1 MAFVTFP
8 FLIVYWPFGRYT
20 FSLALKNIQ
29 ASLIFL
35 ARLIVYSQRHNF
47 SINDSVKMEIIFDWN
62 ILFRFL
68 YWLNVIIALWIM
80 VKVILGNRNPFAT
93 FAWAFLLLF
102 LPFVGLLLY
111 FFFGHDTRR
120 RRYIHTRFAAQIQQ
134 RAQIACRSY
143 TKREAPPPYQGL
155 AAYLENACEASM
167 ATAEV
172 ELLPDT
178 KIFMERLYEAVCSA
192 TEHIHLQFYIFES
205 DECGTRLRDALVKK
219 AREGV
224 EVRIIYDSVGC
235 WHVSPRFF
243 DAVRCAGG
251 YVEAFL
257 KVHFP
262 FLSKGTNYRNHRKIV
277 VIDGK
282 LGFVGGCNIA
292 DRYLRGIN
300 GGVWR
305 DTMMAVKG
313 YGVYGLQSSFLLDWY
328 FANGSMICGRRYFP
342 EPTSAGNAQLQ
353 IAMSN
358 PVGQWRVVSSSFVML
373 LSCARNYVYIQ
384 TPYLMPNEQVITSM
398 ECAALAGVDV
408 SLMIPERSDSRLAD
422 YASRSYLERLLK
434 AGVKVY
440 LYTAGMMH
448 AKSCVS
454 DDMLAVVGS
463 ANVDFRS
470 FDYNFEVCAYVYDE
484 AFARVAKRQ
493 FLDDVNN
500 CRLLTLR
507 EFLRRPFLCRVK
519 ESLAR
524 LFSPI
529 L

>member
-1 MAFVTFP
+1 
-8 FLIVYWPFGRYT
+8 
-20 FSLALKNIQ
+20 
-29 ASLIFL
+29 
-35 ARLIVYSQRHNF
+35 
-47 SINDSVKMEIIFDWN
+47 MEIIFDWE
-62 ILFRFL
+62 ILLRLL
-68 YWLNVIIALWIM
+68 YWLNIIIALCIM

-93 FAWAFLLLF
+93 FAWAFVLLF
-102 LPFVGLLLY
+102 LPFLGLLLY

-120 RRYIHTRFAAQIQQ
+120 RRYIYNRFAAQIQQ
-134 RAQIACRSY
+134 RAQIAHRSY
-143 TKREAPPPYQGL
+143 SAREVPAHYKGL
-155 AAYLENACEASM
+155 VAYLENTCDASL
-167 ATAEV
+167 ATADV
-172 ELLPDT
+172 ELLPSAGL
-178 KIFMERLYEAVCSA
+178 FMERLYEAINEA
-192 TEHIHLQFYIFES
+192 KQHIHLQFYIFES
-205 DECGTRLRDALVKK
+205 DECGTRLRDALVQK

-224 EVRIIYDSVGC
+224 EVRVIYDSVGC

-277 VIDGK
+277 VVDGK
-282 LGFVGGCNIA
+282 IGFVGGCNIA
-292 DRYLRGIN
+292 DRYVRGIN
-300 GGVWR
+300 GGGWR
-305 DTMMAVKG
+305 DTMMAVRG

-328 FANGSMICGRRYFP
+328 FANGSMVCGHRYFP
-342 EPTSAGNAQLQ
+342 EPQVAGGAQLQ

-358 PVGQWRVVSSSFVML
+358 PVGQWRIVSSSLVMAL
-373 LSCARNYVYIQ
+373 ASARNYIYIQ
-384 TPYLMPNEQVITSM
+384 TPYLMPNEQVMSAM
-398 ECAALAGVDV
+398 ESAALSGIDV
-408 SLMIPERSDSRLAD
+408 ALMIPGRSDSRLAD

-440 LYTAGMMH
+440 LYVGGMMH
-448 AKSCVS
+448 AKSCVA
-454 DDMLAVVGS
+454 DDRLSILGS

-484 AFARVAKRQ
+484 AFARDNKRQ
-493 FLDDVNN
+493 FLDDVGN

-507 EFLRRPFLCRVK
+507 DFLRRPLSGRVK

>member
-1 MAFVTFP
+1 MA
-8 FLIVYWPFGRYT
+8 
-20 FSLALKNIQ
+20 
-29 ASLIFL
+29 
-35 ARLIVYSQRHNF
+35 
-47 SINDSVKMEIIFDWN
+47 IIFDWE
-62 ILFRFL
+62 ILLRLL
-68 YWLNVIIALWIM
+68 YWLNIIIALWIM
-80 VKVILGNRNPFAT
+80 VKVILGNRNPIAT
-93 FAWAFLLLF
+93 FAWAFVLLF
-102 LPFVGLLLY
+102 IPFLGLLLY

-120 RRYIHTRFAAQIQQ
+120 RRYIHNRFSSQLQQ

-143 TKREAPPPYQGL
+143 TPLGAPPSYKGL
-155 AAYLENACEASM
+155 VTYLENSCDASL
-167 ATAEV
+167 ATADV
-172 ELLPDT
+172 ELLPSAAL
-178 KIFMERLYEAVCSA
+178 FMERLFEAISEA
-192 TEHIHLQFYIFES
+192 KEHIHLQFYIFES
-205 DECGTRLRDALVKK
+205 DEWGTRLRDALIEK

-251 YVEAFL
+251 YVEPFL

-292 DRYLRGIN
+292 DRYVRGIN

-305 DTMMAVKG
+305 DTMMAVRG

-328 FANGSMICGRRYFP
+328 FVNGSMVSGRRYFP
-342 EPTSAGNAQLQ
+342 EPRTEGSAQLQ

-358 PVGQWRVVSSSFVML
+358 PVGQWRIVSSSLVMA
-373 LSCARNYVYIQ
+373 LSSARNYIYIH
-384 TPYLMPNEQVITSM
+384 TPYLMPNEQVMSAM
-398 ECAALAGVDV
+398 ESAALSGVDV
-408 SLMIPERSDSRLAD
+408 CLMIPERSDSRLAN

-440 LYTAGMMH
+440 LYVGGMMH
-448 AKSCVS
+448 AKGCVS
-454 DDMLAVVGS
+454 DDMLSLVGS

-484 AFARVAKRQ
+484 AFAKVVRRQ
-493 FLDDVNN
+493 FLDDVGN
-500 CRLLTLR
+500 CKLLTLR
-507 EFLRRPFLCRVK
+507 EFLRRPLGSRVR